1 LYYSRV
7 DRSALRLPARHTGR
21 ASYFAPRRAGDER
34 ATGSHGSE
42 VGGVRV
48 VNQILPPSTTLR
60 QHGTGKTGPAAAA
73 RDLPGMLLETAAI
86 FRLPV
91 AKIAAE
97 PFGKLNG
104 NCGGDRGP
112 GVAP

>member
-1 LYYSRV
+1 MSFHL
-7 DRSALRLPARHTGR
+7 T
-21 ASYFAPRRAGDER
+21 PRRAGDER

-60 QHGTGKTGPAAAA
+60 QHGTRKTGPAAAA